1 MQHHEAVLANE
12 NTLARLR
19 TDLWSSPG
27 NITSQSSL
35 QRNQHSGTKSYDTAC
50 HSTDPWRHQNDC
62 VNVSQSMQGP
72 RTDPQHSGQSMASSY
87 WQDNLRSQDT
97 FTLELTNDDLSTENN
112 SRDVSRGKREA
123 EHQFRAKRSSSQILA
138 LIGSTTPIVH
148 GSGKTPGGRND
159 GALVEACESVDV
171 TNETVCEVRLR
182 EYSEEGRVC
191 GTPENVDGTRAN
203 IDAEE
208 AVGGEDVERSDE
220 TGDGACLPPSRAQC
234 VQQHTSVD
242 GEDVER
248 SDETG
253 DGACLP
259 PSRAQCVQQHT
270 SVDGED
276 VERSDET
283 GDGACLPPSRAQCVQ
298 QHTSV
303 DGEDVERSDETGD
316 GACLSPSRAQC
327 GQQHTSD
334 SYEPHSLQG
343 SGEQDQLTTEDGKSN
358 NIVAGISVD
367 MPGSV
372 SQESGSDVILDRPMG
387 ETDTDSERMC
397 FDICFSPLSQC
408 PSADTPVDQPSYD
421 AAMDRP
427 LDDEFSQDTDPHT
440 VNQCSDIGDEVSV
453 GLDVSSSERSQPG
466 QSDRIEL
473 MSPTGSIDV
482 VNSAAT
488 TVVCDTA
495 AKGLIKPATDCHA
508 VSSSGD
514 CHIVN
519 YHQDNDI
526 LRCDIRGGDLTC
538 SDASDRCDTVGHENI
553 NLMSPCGNVVSHKNC
568 TTAADP
574 RVTCHGDDICRTG
587 EANVAPCDAVD
598 TVISPMDDTDTY
610 DCHADDNVKNVV
622 NTLVYDGN
630 IVSPPL
636 PYMDTPNCHMPGD
649 VINTSKVQ
657 SSVRNVVE
665 TSTCDTVGDI
675 ECSLVDNLD
684 GNVDLDT
691 SYACSTVDSV
701 DYPPDVTRR
710 ESCDIQT
717 SDIGDLSCHVDNGVR
732 VDESCQLDVDCM
744 TDSPAKSSS
753 NTECYT
759 DDNQIVD
766 LVDCDDDSHIKILAT
781 CRSKINQESCRY
793 EGDDSNDSC
802 RVDTDFNADDKADII
817 WPGEEAASDKTVPE
831 ETYSDKVDGSSYE
844 VSAFSEDLE
853 EGHVTMHEEQPDVS
867 DHAMLEGFKSV
878 SDVAASKCAEEDLV
892 VSNDM
897 DVDTDSVGTS
907 DTMCSSIDS
916 LPSNSQQGL
925 HQQIVQPDQHQQQQM
940 VQTDWSQPQRP
951 ICLPM
956 SMSRTSTE
964 ILTVGIPHIT
974 PRRKTM
980 ETTMAGIPRIN
991 PCRTT
996 EPTTCGIP
1004 RIASRTTDICKRQIG
1019 NNFYIFLIPV
1029 LLSYWWLGRYMLLH
1043 SVI

>member
-19 TDLWSSPG
+19 TDLWSSQG
-27 NITSQSSL
+27 NVTSQSSL
-35 QRNQHSGTKSYDTAC
+35 QRNQHSGTKSYDTGC
-50 HSTDPWRHQNDC
+50 HPPAPWRHQNDGI
-62 VNVSQSMQGP
+62 NVSQSIQGP

-97 FTLELTNDDLSTENN
+97 FTLELTKDDLSTENN
-112 SRDVSRGKREA
+112 SRDISRGKREA

-138 LIGSTTPIVH
+138 LIGSTTRIVH

-182 EYSEEGRVC
+182 EYPEEGRVC
-191 GTPENVDGTRAN
+191 GTHENVDGTRAN

-220 TGDGACLPPSRAQC
+220 TGDGACLPCSRQ
-234 VQQHTSVD
+234 
-242 GEDVER
+242 
-248 SDETG
+248 
-253 DGACLP
+253 
-259 PSRAQCVQQHT
+259 
-270 SVDGED
+270 
-276 VERSDET
+276 
-283 GDGACLPPSRAQCVQ
+283 
-298 QHTSV
+298 
-303 DGEDVERSDETGD
+303 
-316 GACLSPSRAQC
+316 QC

-334 SYEPHSLQG
+334 SCEHHSLQG
-343 SGEQDQLTTEDGKSN
+343 SGEQDQLTTEDGKSS
-358 NIVAGISVD
+358 NIGADISVD

-372 SQESGSDVILDRPMG
+372 SQESGSDVVLEPPMG
-387 ETDTDSERMC
+387 ETDTDSEQMC

-427 LDDEFSQDTDPHT
+427 LDDEFSQDTDSHT

-488 TVVCDTA
+488 IVVCDTA

-538 SDASDRCDTVGHENI
+538 SDASDRCDTVCNENI
-553 NLMSPCGNVVSHKNC
+553 NLMSPC

-574 RVTCHGDDICRTG
+574 RVTCHGDDICHTG
-587 EANVAPCDAVD
+587 EANVAPCDTVD
-598 TVISPMDDTDTY
+598 TVISPVDDTDTY
-610 DCHADDNVKNVV
+610 DCHTDDNVKNVV

-649 VINTSKVQ
+649 GINTSKVQ

-701 DYPPDVTRR
+701 DSPPDVTRR

-717 SDIGDLSCHVDNGVR
+717 SDIGDLSCHVDNGDR

-753 NTECYT
+753 NKECYT
-759 DDNQIVD
+759 DDNKIVD
-766 LVDCDDDSHIKILAT
+766 LVDCDKDGHVELYVT
-781 CRSKINQESCRY
+781 CHRSKIDQERR
-793 EGDDSNDSC
+793 EDDDNNDSC
-802 RVDTDFNADDKADII
+802 PVNTDFNVDDEADII
-817 WPGEEAASDKTVPE
+817 WPGEEATSDKTVPE
-831 ETYSDKVDGSSYE
+831 ESYTDKVDGSSSN

-853 EGHVTMHEEQPDVS
+853 EEHVTIHEEQPDVS

-878 SDVAASKCAEEDLV
+878 SDVAASNCAEEELV
-892 VSNDM
+892 LSSNM
-897 DVDTDSVGTS
+897 DVDTDSVDTS

-916 LPSNSQQGL
+916 LPSSSQQGL
-925 HQQIVQPDQHQQQQM
+925 PQQIVQPDQHQPQQM
-940 VQTDWSQPQRP
+940 VQTDWSQPRHP

-956 SMSRTSTE
+956 SMSRTTTE
-964 ILTVGIPHIT
+964 ILTAGIPHIT
-974 PRRKTM
+974 SRIKTM

-991 PCRTT
+991 SCRTT
-996 EPTTCGIP
+996 EPTMCGIP

-1029 LLSYWWLGRYMLLH
+1029 LLSYW
-1043 SVI
+1043 